1 MDVEGKF
8 GLECR
13 EGTAEAGEPPALGGA
28 GQEGQRL
35 GVSGS
40 SWQPEETPKGVGELK
55 LPFPPIGGALS
66 NPLPQVYQVYVAVL
80 VPHLSVYTLPD
91 N

>member
-1 MDVEGKF
+1 MDVEGKC

-13 EGTAEAGEPPALGGA
+13 EGTAEARRAAALGGA
-28 GQEGQRL
+28 GLEGQRL

-40 SWQPEETPKGVGELK
+40 SWQPGETPKGVGELK
-55 LPFPPIGGALS
+55 LPFPPLGGALS

-80 VPHLSVYTLPD
+80 LPHLSIYTLPD